1 MLDTLTNQII
11 GNYGSASE
19 AERETGYPKNTIL
32 NQCKNKPPIRK
43 DR

>member
-19 AERETGYPKNTIL
+19 AGRETGYPKNTIL